1 MASEVIA
8 APSDPPRAGPSRR
21 VRIAEGLGLRRVQK
35 GEIRELT
42 EQFYLTLRASFSRV
56 DPGVNRAAAAT
67 RIGLLL
73 DDRDHSW
80 SAAYE
85 VEQLLVLLYDDEG
98 VRTEL
103 AVRLLEAQR
112 VLRAELANHYV
123 EEVKAATGEPL
134 DPKASP
140 ERVAAD
146 TAKAVARRRVLLARL
161 VNDLQWHY
169 TVDEAKRRYSKLITS
184 RTATLSV
191 LALMA
196 FAAAIALVALGRV
209 QLRYD
214 DVRLFGF
221 AALAGTW
228 GATFSVLTSLKSRI
242 AESSLD
248 DLKLIVPWVTLTS
261 RALIGAGAACI
272 LYFFVLSGLLGGT
285 AFPDLL
291 TSQAREAPAAGQT
304 GGASAEKTAGA
315 AGLAPPAG
323 APLPNKLLAFLVV
336 WCFIAGFSEK
346 FVPGILARTESRA
359 DSRGRPEEDRFRPS
373 GDGVTTSGALRSS
386 ADTVG
391 RPGPAR
397 VGAPPADATSGG

>member
-1 MASEVIA
+1 
-8 APSDPPRAGPSRR
+8 
-21 VRIAEGLGLRRVQK
+21 VQE

-56 DPGVNRAAAAT
+56 GPGVNHAAAT

-73 DDRDHSW
+73 NDRDHSW

-146 TAKAVARRRVLLARL
+146 TAKVAARRRVLLARL

-196 FAAAIALVALGRV
+196 FAAAIALVALGRF

-291 TSQAREAPAAGQT
+291 TSPPAAGQT
-304 GGASAEKTAGA
+304 GGASAEKTADA